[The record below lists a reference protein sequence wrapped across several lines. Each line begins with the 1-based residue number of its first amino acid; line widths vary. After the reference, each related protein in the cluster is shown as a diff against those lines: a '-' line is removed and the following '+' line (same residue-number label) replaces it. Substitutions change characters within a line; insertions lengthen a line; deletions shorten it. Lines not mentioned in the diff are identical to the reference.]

1 MKTIPLANAEHL
13 LSASLES
20 LHAET
25 VNWIEEIAFWRD
37 ETAFLYSLE
46 LKDTLKS
53 VPVGEKV
60 SIRKIENELV
70 RLAGGDLDL
79 LENEVELHQV
89 SLYGLLTNISNNEE
103 AYRETHTALAAK
115 IMQAE
120 KRIRTLKSEIF
131 RLAKV
136 SKENLKKDVAGF
148 REPEH
153 LGVQK

>member
-60 SIRKIENELV
+60 SIRKIDNELV

-89 SLYGLLTNISNNEE
+89 SLYGLLTNISNTEE

-136 SKENLKKDVAGF
+136 SKKNLKKDVAGF

-153 LGVQK
+153 LG